1 MLAICIVGS
10 KMSTLGP
17 KFGVLPEGPPPHVAV
32 VVQLAGQL
40 PQPEAVEASN
50 VPLLPLLLLL
60 PPPDEVE
67 PASCCPPPSVPP
79 LPVLPPPLAPL
90 APVIPE
96 PEPEPPAVPLLALP
110 LPPSDVTGLL
120 PVPDEHAAA
129 TTVAR
134 ETMIDLRIIDTD
146 ADEQSGLSIAVLFVY
161 SKGVMLVERT
171 VRYRSSSTAAL
182 EECAG
187 GRADPAP
194 HTVTMT
200 ATEGDGAR
208 RSA

>member
-17 KFGVLPEGPPPHVAV
+17 KFGVLPDGTPPHIAV

-40 PQPEAVEASN
+40 PQPEAVDASD
-50 VPLLPLLLLL
+50 VPLLPLPPLL

-67 PASCCPPPSVPP
+67 PASCCPPRSVPTP
-79 LPVLPPPLAPL
+79 PVLPLPLAPL
-90 APVIPE
+90 VPE
-96 PEPEPPAVPLLALP
+96 PEPEAPAVPVLARP

-134 ETMIDLRIIDTD
+134 ETMIDLRIIDH
-146 ADEQSGLSIAVLFVY
+146 
-161 SKGVMLVERT
+161 R
-171 VRYRSSSTAAL
+171 
-182 EECAG
+182 C
-187 GRADPAP
+187 
-194 HTVTMT
+194 
-200 ATEGDGAR
+200 
-208 RSA
+208 